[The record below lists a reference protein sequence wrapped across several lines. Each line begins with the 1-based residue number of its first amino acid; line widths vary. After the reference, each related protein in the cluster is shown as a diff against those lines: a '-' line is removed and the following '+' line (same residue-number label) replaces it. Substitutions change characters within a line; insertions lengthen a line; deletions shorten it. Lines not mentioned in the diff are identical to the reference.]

1 MLMELN
7 NIINYYINNI
17 NIYRFSNIIQ
27 TILSYIFIKFPYF
40 LQEIIT
46 FWILLIQQIK
56 AGGNVFVQGLQ

>member
-1 MLMELN
+1 MELN